1 VFRDVDSPH
10 SIQIAVCREIA
21 TVSATGMLPLVTQ
34 KTIQRAIAKS
44 IRAMSRIAKLP
55 RAIFAAFLRLDDLFI
70 CQRKLFSFLDL
81 YRIDTLVPDIVLLSM
96 Y

>member
-1 VFRDVDSPH
+1 MFRDVDSPH

-34 KTIQRAIAKS
+34 KTIQRAIAIS
-44 IRAMSRIAKLP
+44 IQVMSRIAKSPL
-55 RAIFAAFLRLDDLFI
+55 AIFAAFQRLEALFMSDCRPFIFYDL
-70 CQRKLFSFLDL
+70 K
-81 YRIDTLVPDIVLLSM
+81 RIDTLVPDIVLLSM